1 MTSTSCSRA
10 ARRHSSA
17 GHGSSGL
24 RMTIAQ
30 SISSPKRS
38 RQSMMS
44 SVKPLA
50 GPGATPRRPVEPV
63 VADGAQRLP
72 DGLARVAGA
81 VGVVQQQQVEGVDPD
96 PLEAALGGHP
106 HVVGVLGPARPA
118 QARVGEARVAL
129 GALAL
134 ALVEVVPDRADD
146 ADAVAVGAGERA
158 AEQAVG
164 LARAV
169 GVGGEHAC
177 RGRHRASAAPRGAPR
192 RSARRNAGSGR
203 RSRCRSR
210 CGRAC
215 ACAMKGT
222 WPPRFGG
229 RAAGGRA
236 GRLVGELGDAAHER
250 ARLAARAGDAPHQR
264 AGGER

>member
-50 GPGATPRRPVEPV
+50 GPGRDAEAAGQAL

-81 VGVVQQQQVEGVDPD
+81 VGVVQQQQVERVDPE
-96 PLEAALGGHP
+96 PLEAALGRHP
-106 HVVGVLGPARPA
+106 HVVGVGVRPA

-129 GALAL
+129 RALAL

-146 ADAVAVGAGERA
+146 ADAVAVGARQRA

-164 LARAV
+164 LAGAV
-169 GVGGEHAC
+169 GVGGQQRVEAVA
-177 RGRHRASAAPRGAPR
+177 GRQQRLEARLVDRLAEMQVAAAAPGADRGV
-192 RSARRNAGSGR
+192 G
-203 RSRCRSR
+203 
-210 CGRAC
+210 GRAH
-215 ACAMKGT
+215 AAEGYVAA
-222 WPPRFGG
+222 RFGG
-229 RAAGGRA
+229 RRRLRRGA
-236 GRLVGELGDAAHER
+236 LVGELGDAAHER
-250 ARLAARAGDAPHQR
+250 RRCCRPSR
-264 AGGER
+264 